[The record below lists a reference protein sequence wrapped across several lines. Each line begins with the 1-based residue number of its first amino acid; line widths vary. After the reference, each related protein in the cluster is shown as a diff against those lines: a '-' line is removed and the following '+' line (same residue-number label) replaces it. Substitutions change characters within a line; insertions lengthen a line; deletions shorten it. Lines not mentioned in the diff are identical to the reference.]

1 MLKISLEFN
10 GKVIDSCTMDKP
22 EVLIGRNSGND
33 IVIDNLSVSDRHARI
48 VKEGNQYILEDLGST
63 NGTFSGIRRIK
74 RMALGSEED
83 VVKVGKHHLK
93 LQVMGPKVSSPDFQ
107 RTIKVDTGGI

>member
-22 EVLIGRNSGND
+22 EVLIGRNRGND

-48 VKEGNQYILEDLGST
+48 VKEDNQYILEDLGST

-74 RMALGSEED
+74 
-83 VVKVGKHHLK
+83 
-93 LQVMGPKVSSPDFQ
+93 
-107 RTIKVDTGGI
+107 